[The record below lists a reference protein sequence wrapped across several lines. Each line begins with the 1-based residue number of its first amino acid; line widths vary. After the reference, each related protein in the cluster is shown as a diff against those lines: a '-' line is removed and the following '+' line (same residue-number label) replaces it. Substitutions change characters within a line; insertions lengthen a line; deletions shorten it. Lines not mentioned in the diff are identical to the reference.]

1 MDDSNPHYGP
11 HQIAAMEVVDGW
23 AVLFETATDRRHARL
38 VLTRDEAPGELLACW
53 HGDPTDEWGVPAAD
67 LPQVISHVVWHVTTN
82 TPPTLEEHG

>member
-1 MDDSNPHYGP
+1 MGDRDPHEGP

-38 VLTRDEAPGELLACW
+38 VLTRDEGHGEVLGCW
-53 HGDPTDEWGVPAAD
+53 QGEPTDEWGVPPSD
-67 LPQVISHVVWHVTTN
+67 LPEIICHVIWHVTTN